1 MQHVI
6 LLGKPG
12 SGKGTLAKQLLAN
25 DTDFIHLSTGDV
37 FRAHMSKRTD
47 LGVEIEDIMNSG
59 AMVNDELTIAVVEDF
74 IEANKASRK
83 RIIFDGF
90 PRTDS
95 QAIWLLQTLFDDETC
110 AAPIAIVVDA
120 EDDICVERIMLRA
133 TELNRKEDKNL
144 DVIFR
149 RLRDYEDV
157 TSDTVAI
164 LADVLVDTFI
174 KIDGNKSSKE
184 VFKDVHSLLIKP
196 S

>member
-37 FRAHMSKRTD
+37 FREHMSKRTD
-47 LGVEIEDIMNSG
+47 LGIEIEDIMNSG

-74 IEANKASRK
+74 IESNKASRK
-83 RIIFDGF
+83 RIIFDCF

-120 EDDICVERIMLRA
+120 EDDICVERIMVRA

-174 KIDGNKSSKE
+174 TVDGNRSSKE
-184 VFKDVHSLLIKP
+184 VFKEVHSLLIKP

>member
-37 FRAHMSKRTD
+37 FREHMSKRTD
-47 LGVEIEDIMNSG
+47 LGIEIEDIMNSG

-74 IEANKASRK
+74 IESNKASRK

-90 PRTDS
+90 PRNDS

-110 AAPIAIVVDA
+110 QAPIAIVIDA
-120 EDDICVERIMLRA
+120 DDDVCVERIMLRA

-144 DVIFR
+144 DVVFR

-157 TSDTVAI
+157 TNDCVSV
-164 LADVLVDTFI
+164 LEDVLVDTFI

>member
-37 FRAHMSKRTD
+37 FREHMSKRTD
-47 LGVEIEDIMNSG
+47 LGIEIEDIMNSG
-59 AMVNDELTIAVVEDF
+59 SMVNDELTIAVVEDF
-74 IEANKASRK
+74 IESNKSSRK

-90 PRTDS
+90 PRTES

-110 AAPIAIVVDA
+110 QAPIAIVIGVD
-120 EDDICVERIMLRA
+120 DDVCVERIMLRA
-133 TELNRKEDKNL
+133 TELNREEDKNL
-144 DVIFR
+144 DVVFR

-157 TSDTVAI
+157 TNDCVSI
-164 LADVLVDTFI
+164 LADVLVETFI
-174 KIDGNKSSKE
+174 TVDGNRSSKE
-184 VFKDVHSLLIKP
+184 VFKEVHSLIIKP